1 MWRTAITLTAAWLTL
16 CVGMAGAW
24 AEEAAPDANAPAAA
38 PAAASADDNSLAAS
52 QEALMLRFR
61 RFEKTLRDMK
71 EHMRKTE
78 PERAALLTRAIDRTA
93 RDGVDRQMEVLVKLL
108 NDKQFGSASERQD
121 EIVVKLQALLDLLMS
136 EDEAKLRKERMKQ
149 LKEYIDQVN
158 KIIAAEKDIRAA
170 TERGAEGLA
179 PRQENI
185 AKKTEELRKKIDQDD
200 SDRNAKMG
208 DGSDSEGK
216 PSAGKEGEDSEG
228 KPSEGKPGEGK
239 PSEGKPGEGKPGEEK
254 QPGEEKPEGD
264 NPDEGKP
271 NEGKPNEGKP
281 NEGKPNEGKPSE
293 GKPSEGKPSEGKP
306 SEGKPSEGK
315 PSEGKPSEGKPSE
328 GKPSEGKPSEGKPSE
343 GKPSEGKPSEGKP
356 SEGKPSEGKPSQS
369 QDQPPQDT
377 PVREELER
385 ARREMEQAIEKLKKQ
400 AHSDASNNQ
409 DQAIRELEKAKEKLE
424 EILRQLRE
432 EERDKF
438 LVALEARFQK
448 MLQMQ
453 LSINNE
459 TVQLDKIPGEER
471 ASRHTAKSIQLS
483 RQEEEVAL
491 EATKALTLLREE
503 GTAVAFP
510 EAVEQ
515 MRDDMKFVAGRLE
528 RFEVGELTQGVERD
542 IVEALK
548 EMIEALQKEIDKA
561 KKKDQQQQ
569 QQQQQQQDQDPQLVE
584 TLAELKMLR
593 SLQLRVNG
601 RTTRLGR
608 LVDGEQAVDPDVVNQ
623 LQRLSERQARI
634 QKATYDLATGRNK

>member
-1 MWRTAITLTAAWLTL
+1 MWRTAIMLTAAWLALHVCT
-16 CVGMAGAW
+16 ASAW
-24 AEEAAPDANAPAAA
+24 AEDANAPADSAAPAAA
-38 PAAASADDNSLAAS
+38 PAADDNSLASS

-93 RDGVDRQMEVLVKLL
+93 RDGVERQMETLVKLL

-121 EIVVKLQALLDLLMS
+121 EVVVKLQALLDLLMS

-158 KIIAAEKDIRAA
+158 KIIAAETDIRAA

-185 AKKTEELRKKIDQDD
+185 AKKTEELKKKIDQDD
-200 SDRNAKMG
+200 SDRNAKQG
-208 DGSDSEGK
+208 ESSDSEGK
-216 PSAGKEGEDSEG
+216 PNADKEGDDSEG
-228 KPSEGKPGEGK
+228 KPGEGKPGEGK
-239 PSEGKPGEGKPGEEK
+239 PSEGKPGEGKPGDEEK
-254 QPGEEKPEGD
+254 QPGEGKPEGD
-264 NPDEGKP
+264 KPEEGKP
-271 NEGKPNEGKP
+271 G
-281 NEGKPNEGKPSE
+281 EGKPNEGKPSE

-343 GKPSEGKPSEGKP
+343 GKPSQGKPSQGKPSQGKPSEG
-356 SEGKPSEGKPSQS
+356 QQ

-385 ARREMEQAIEKLKKQ
+385 ARREMEEAIEKLKKE
-400 AHSDASNNQ
+400 AHNDASKNQ

-432 EERDKF
+432 EERDKM
-438 LVALEARFQK
+438 LAALEARFQK

-453 LSINNE
+453 LSINND
-459 TVQLDKIPGEER
+459 TVQLDKVPSEER

-515 MRDDMKFVAGRLE
+515 MRDDMKLVATRLE
-528 RFEVGELTQGVERD
+528 RFEVGELTQVVERD

-548 EMIEALQKEIDKA
+548 EMIEALQKEMDKA
-561 KKKDQQQQ
+561 KKKDQPPGQPPPPGEPP
-569 QQQQQQQDQDPQLVE
+569 DPQLVE

-623 LQRLSERQARI
+623 LQRLSDRQARI